1 MWYVGARLYYRP
13 GAVQTLEAG
22 LTKENKTKQNGTETK
37 QQDKDQEV
45 VGTPVSLIRAS
56 QSKLL
61 AFTPPSPY
69 TTYNHPVSTPDTM
82 DPDRCSYSNAP
93 CFSLMNRSPAQW
105 EGCSP
110 DLENP
115 QKIQKLLA
123 FKCEPTQEEHVK
135 HSLFTTMLELWEVMF
150 QVTLRFHFLPRRRS
164 HAEGNVNTW
173 ASNALLLHEEPK
185 DGQVCMKLT
194 ALMA

>member
-1 MWYVGARLYYRP
+1 MVCGRSFVLSPRGGANVRGRP
-13 GAVQTLEAG
+13 DKGKQD
-22 LTKENKTKQNGTETK
+22 KTKRNR
-37 QQDKDQEV
+37 DKTARQRLGSCRDPCQ
-45 VGTPVSLIRAS
+45 PN
-56 QSKLL
+56 QSFLVK
-61 AFTPPSPY
+61 AAGFYPPSPY

-82 DPDRCSYSNAP
+82 GPDCCSYSNAP

-135 HSLFTTMLELWEVMF
+135 HNLFYHSVGAVGSHVPGDTEISLSP
-150 QVTLRFHFLPRRRS
+150 QKKVTCRRKRE
-164 HAEGNVNTW
+164 HMGIKCPAVT
-173 ASNALLLHEEPK
+173 
-185 DGQVCMKLT
+185 
-194 ALMA
+194 

>member
-1 MWYVGARLYYRP
+1 MVCGRSFVLSPRGGANVRGRP
-13 GAVQTLEAG
+13 DKGKQD
-22 LTKENKTKQNGTETK
+22 KTKRNR
-37 QQDKDQEV
+37 DKTARQRLGSRRDPCQ
-45 VGTPVSLIRAS
+45 PN
-56 QSKLL
+56 QSFLVK
-61 AFTPPSPY
+61 AAGFYPPSPY

-82 DPDRCSYSNAP
+82 GPDCCSYSNAP

-164 HAEGNVNTW
+164 HAERNVNTW
-173 ASNALLLHEEPK
+173 ASNALLLHDEPK

>member
-1 MWYVGARLYYRP
+1 MVCGRSFVLSPRGSANVRGRP
-13 GAVQTLEAG
+13 DKGKQD
-22 LTKENKTKQNGTETK
+22 KTKRNR
-37 QQDKDQEV
+37 DKTARQRLGSRRD
-45 VGTPVSLIRAS
+45 PS
-56 QSKLL
+56 QPNQSFLVK
-61 AFTPPSPY
+61 AAGFYPPSPY

-82 DPDRCSYSNAP
+82 GPDRCGYSNAP